1 MNEVIELKD
10 EEYEVQ
16 DMPSKKHSSAQ
27 TNITGLLFNDD
38 RFTPFVEL
46 SLDVSK
52 IDLSPFG
59 IKAKDELIPDISVY
73 VNEGQTESVTVAEQT
88 VDLID
93 DDDDILKVTEMPDLV
108 IEVLSPRQAISDLLS
123 KFKAYFALGVKS
135 CWLVMPSVK
144 VIKIYS
150 IKGRKI
156 CDIQHDADVVDE
168 VMDIRLPI
176 RNIFSRGA
184 KYGNPTAELGEA

>member
-1 MNEVIELKD
+1 
-10 EEYEVQ
+10 
-16 DMPSKKHSSAQ
+16 
-27 TNITGLLFNDD
+27 
-38 RFTPFVEL
+38 
-46 SLDVSK
+46 LDVSQ

-59 IKAKDELIPDISVY
+59 IKDELIPDISVY
-73 VNEGQTESVTVAEQT
+73 VNEAQTESVTAAEQT

-150 IKGRKI
+150 IKGHKI

-176 RNIFSRGA
+176 QNIFSGGA
-184 KYGNPTAELGEA
+184 KSDRQ